1 MQIGAIREA
10 EALLQSMAAALG
22 KGRLAT
28 GDPDSVPVGR
38 YAKEA
43 LTTLGVWS
51 GVEDHLVRADS
62 VRSGGSS

>member
-1 MQIGAIREA
+1 MMRYVLFPQKQSGSS
-10 EALLQSMAAALG
+10 ALLEVTD
-22 KGRLAT
+22 AT

-62 VRSGGSS
+62 VRSGGGS